1 MSLKT
6 QIDADIKAAMLARDQ
21 VRLLALRDIKKLILI
36 EETKPGAP
44 ASLSEEDE
52 VKIVQKAVKQRKDS
66 VEIYRT
72 QNRPDLLDKEL
83 AEIAVIE
90 VYLPAQMSL
99 EDIQK
104 AVSKVIADIGATGPA
119 DMGKVMG
126 AANKALAGQAEGR
139 VISEVVKSLLAG
151 L

>member
-21 VRLLALRDIKKLILI
+21 TRLLALRDIKKLILI
-36 EETKPGAP
+36 EETKPGA
-44 ASLSEEDE
+44 AAALSPEEE
-52 VKIVQKAVKQRKDS
+52 IKIVQKAVKQRKDS
-66 VEIYRT
+66 VEIYKA
-72 QNRPDLLDKEL
+72 QNRSDLLEKEL

-99 EDIQK
+99 EDIEI
-104 AVSKVIADIGATGPA
+104 AVSKVIADLGATGPS

-126 AANKALAGQAEGR
+126 AANKALAGQAEGK
-139 VISEVVKSLLAG
+139 VISEVVKSLLAK

>member
-6 QIDADIKAAMLARDQ
+6 QIDADIKAAMLARDPA
-21 VRLLALRDIKKLILI
+21 RLLALRDIKKLILI
-36 EETKPGAP
+36 EETKPGA
-44 ASLSEEDE
+44 ADSLSEEDE
-52 VKIVQKAVKQRKDS
+52 IKIVQKAVKQRKDS

-104 AVSKVIADIGATGPA
+104 AVAKVIADVGATSPA

-139 VISEVVKSLLAG
+139 VISEVVKSLLAS